1 MTSPL
6 FSPIRLAGLELPN
19 RIVVSPMCQYSADD
33 GSATDWHLAHLAM
46 LANSGAGLVVVEST
60 AVERDGRITHGCL
73 GLYSDAN
80 EAALKN
86 VIDRVRKISAC
97 RFGIQ
102 LGHAGR
108 KGSSQRPWD
117 GGGALGPNEA
127 PWETIAPSALP
138 FGENWH
144 IPRVATQADIDR
156 VSAAFV
162 QAAQRA
168 VRIGFD
174 SIELHFAHG
183 YLMHE
188 FFSALSNT
196 RDDAYG
202 GSLENRM
209 RLLRDVAR
217 MVRAVVPKSV
227 PLGARITG
235 DDWRAGGVTRQDAVA
250 LARVLKQDGLDYVDV
265 SSGGL
270 AADIRNPG
278 EPGYNTDISEQVRRE
293 AGLVVRVVGL
303 IVAPRQAESIVAS
316 GRSDMVALARAILDD
331 PHWPWHA
338 ALELGGDVA
347 RPSQYLRAA
356 PKMWPGAQLRVAR

>member
-1 MTSPL
+1 MTCAL

-19 RIVVSPMCQYSADD
+19 RIVVSPMCQYSSDD

-46 LANSGAGLVVVEST
+46 LSNSGAGLIVVEST

-86 VIDRVRKISAC
+86 VIDRVRRISTGK
-97 RFGIQ
+97 FGIQ

-108 KGSSQRPWD
+108 KGSSQRPWE
-117 GGGALGPNEA
+117 GGNALGPDEA
-127 PWETIAPSALP
+127 PWETIAPSAIP
-138 FGENWH
+138 FGPNWH
-144 IPRVATQADIDR
+144 LPRVATEADIDR
-156 VSAAFV
+156 VIASFV
-162 QAAQRA
+162 QAARRA

-188 FFSALSNT
+188 FFSPLSNT
-196 RDDAYG
+196 RADRYG

-209 RLLRDVAR
+209 RLLRDVTQQ
-217 MVRAVVPKSV
+217 VRAVVPKRI

-235 DDWRAGGVTRQDAVA
+235 DDWREGGVTRQDAVA
-250 LARVLKQDGLDYVDV
+250 LAKALKEDRLDFVDI

-270 AADIRNPG
+270 AADIRNPS
-278 EPGYNTDISEQVRRE
+278 EPGYNTPISELVKRE
-293 AGLVVRVVGL
+293 SGLPVRVVGL
-303 IVAPRQAESIVAS
+303 VIVPRQAEDIIA
-316 GRSDMVALARAILDD
+316 GGKSDMVALARAMLDE

-338 ALELGGDVA
+338 AQELGADVV
-347 RPSQYLRAA
+347 RPPQYLRAG
-356 PKMWPGAQLRVAR
+356 PKLWPGAQLRLAR

>member
-1 MTSPL
+1 MSSIL
-6 FSPIRLAGLELPN
+6 FSPVRLAGLELPN

-46 LANSGAGLVVVEST
+46 LANSGAGLVVLEST

-80 EAALKN
+80 EAALKDT
-86 VIDRVRKISAC
+86 IARVRKISVGK
-97 RFGIQ
+97 FGIQ

-108 KGSSQRPWD
+108 KGSSQRPWE
-117 GGGALGPNEA
+117 GGAALGAADA

-138 FGENWH
+138 FGTGWH

-156 VSAAFV
+156 VTAAFV

-174 SIELHFAHG
+174 AIELHFAHG

-188 FFSALSNT
+188 FFSPLSNMRT
-196 RDDAYG
+196 DQYG
-202 GSLENRM
+202 GALENRM
-209 RLLRDVAR
+209 RFLRVVTR
-217 MVRAVVPKSV
+217 EVRAVVPKQIA
-227 PLGARITG
+227 LCARITG
-235 DDWRAGGVTRQDAVA
+235 DDWREGGITPSDAIA
-250 LARVLKQDGLDYVDV
+250 LAKALKEDGLDFVDV

-270 AADIRNPG
+270 AADIRNPN
-278 EPGYNTDISEQVRRE
+278 EVGYNTPISAMVKRE
-293 AGLVVRVVGL
+293 SGLTTSVVGL
-303 IVAPRQAESIVAS
+303 IVAPTQAEEILAS
-316 GRSDMVALARAILDD
+316 GKADIVTLGRAILDD

-338 ALELGGDVA
+338 ALEMGADVA
-347 RPSQYLRAA
+347 RPPQYLRAT
-356 PKMWPGAQLRVAR
+356 PKMWPGAKLHAAR

>member
-1 MTSPL
+1 MSSPL

-33 GSATDWHLAHLAM
+33 GLATDWHMAHLGM
-46 LANSGAGLVVVEST
+46 LSNSGAGLVVVEAT

-80 EAALKN
+80 EAALKD
-86 VIDRVRKISAC
+86 VIGRVRKIGSGK
-97 RFGIQ
+97 FGIQ

-108 KGSSQRPWD
+108 KGSSQRPWE
-117 GGGALGPNEA
+117 GGGPLKPDEA

-156 VSAAFV
+156 VTAAFV

-174 SIELHFAHG
+174 SIELHLAHG

-196 RDDAYG
+196 RTDSYG

-209 RLLRDVAR
+209 GFLRAVAQQ
-217 MVRAVVPKSV
+217 VRAVVPKHI

-235 DDWRAGGVTRQDAVA
+235 DDWRDGGVTRSDAVA
-250 LARVLKQDGLDYVDV
+250 LVKALKADGLDFVDV

-270 AADIRNPG
+270 AADIRNPS
-278 EPGYNTDISEQVRRE
+278 EHGYNTPISEQIKRE
-293 AGLVVRVVGL
+293 AGIPVRVVGL
-303 IVAPRQAESIVAS
+303 IVAPKQAEQIVAE
-316 GRSDMVALARAILDD
+316 GKSDMVTLARAMLDD
-331 PHWPWHA
+331 PHWSWHA
-338 ALELGGDVA
+338 AQELGGEVA
-347 RPSQYLRAA
+347 RPPQYLRAA
-356 PKMWPGAQLRVAR
+356 PKMWPGAQARAGR

>member
-1 MTSPL
+1 MSTAL
-6 FSPIRLAGLELPN
+6 FSPIRLAGLDLPN

-46 LANSGAGLVVVEST
+46 LANSGAGLAIVEAT

-80 EAALKN
+80 EAALKDA
-86 VIDRVRKISAC
+86 IDRVRRISVG

-102 LGHAGR
+102 LAHAGR
-108 KGSSQRPWD
+108 KGSAQRPWE
-117 GGGALGPNEA
+117 GGNALGPDDK
-127 PWETIAPSALP
+127 PWETIAPSAIP
-138 FGENWH
+138 FGASWH
-144 IPRVATQADIDR
+144 TPRAMTQADIGR
-156 VSAAFV
+156 VAAAFV
-162 QAAQRA
+162 QAARRA

-188 FFSALSNT
+188 FFSPLSNT
-196 RDDAYG
+196 RTDGYG
-202 GSLENRM
+202 GALENRM
-209 RLLRDVAR
+209 RFLRDVAQQ
-217 MVRAVVPKSV
+217 VRAVVPRQI

-235 DDWRAGGVTRQDAVA
+235 DDWREGGVTPQDAIVLAKA
-250 LARVLKQDGLDYVDV
+250 LKEDGLDFLCV

-270 AADIRNPG
+270 AADIRNPS
-278 EPGYNTDISEQVRRE
+278 EAGYNTAISERIKRE
-293 AGLVVRVVGL
+293 AGIPVRVVGL
-303 IVAPRQAESIVAS
+303 IVAPQQAEGIIAGGKSDLVA
-316 GRSDMVALARAILDD
+316 MARAILDD

-347 RPSQYLRAA
+347 RPPQYLRAGA
-356 PKMWPGAQLRVAR
+356 KLWPGAQLRTAR

>member
-1 MTSPL
+1 
-6 FSPIRLAGLELPN
+6 
-19 RIVVSPMCQYSADD
+19 MCQYSADD

-80 EAALKN
+80 EAALKD
-86 VIDRVRKISAC
+86 VIARVRKISAGKL
-97 RFGIQ
+97 GIQ

-108 KGSSQRPWD
+108 KGSSQRPWE
-117 GGGALGPNEA
+117 GGAALGAMEA
-127 PWETIAPSALP
+127 PWETIAPAALP

-144 IPRVATQADIDR
+144 VPRAATQADIER
-156 VSAAFV
+156 VVAAFA
-162 QAAQRA
+162 QGAQRA

-188 FFSALSNT
+188 FFSPLSNT
-196 RDDAYG
+196 RTDNYG

-217 MVRAVVPKSV
+217 KVRAVVPKPV

-235 DDWRAGGVTRQDAVA
+235 DDWREGGVTPGDAVA
-250 LARVLKQDGLDYVDV
+250 LAKALKEDGLDFVDV

-278 EPGYNTDISEQVRRE
+278 EPGYNTSMSEQIKRE
-293 AGLVVRVVGL
+293 AGMAVRVVGL
-303 IVAPRQAESIVAS
+303 IVAPKQAEEVIAS
-316 GRSDMVALARAILDD
+316 GKSDMVALARAVLDD

-347 RPSQYLRAA
+347 RPPQYLRAA
-356 PKMWPGAQLRVAR
+356 AKMWPGAKYRLARS

>member
-1 MTSPL
+1 MSSVL

-46 LANSGAGLVVVEST
+46 LANSGAGLVVLEST

-80 EAALKN
+80 ESALKD
-86 VIDRVRKISAC
+86 VIARVRRISSGK
-97 RFGIQ
+97 FGIQ

-108 KGSSQRPWD
+108 KGSSQRPWE
-117 GGGALGPNEA
+117 GGGALKPDEKSW
-127 PWETIAPSALP
+127 PTIAPSALP

-144 IPRVATQADIDR
+144 VPGVATQADLDR
-156 VSAAFV
+156 VVASFV
-162 QAAQRA
+162 QAAKRA

-174 SIELHFAHG
+174 AIELHMAHG
-183 YLMHE
+183 YLLHE
-188 FFSALSNT
+188 FFSPLSNT
-196 RDDAYG
+196 RTDSYG

-209 RLLRDVAR
+209 RLLRAVAQQ
-217 MVRAVVPKSV
+217 VRAVVPKHI

-235 DDWRAGGVTRQDAVA
+235 DDWREGGVTPQDAIA
-250 LARVLKQDGLDYVDV
+250 LVKALKADGLDYVDV

-270 AADIRNPG
+270 AADIRNPS
-278 EPGYNTDISEQVRRE
+278 EHGYNAPISERVKRE
-293 AGLVVRVVGL
+293 TGIAVRVVGL
-303 IVAPRQAESIVAS
+303 IVAPEQAEQIVA
-316 GRSDMVALARAILDD
+316 GNKSDMVALARAMLDD

-338 ALELGGDVA
+338 ALELGGEVA
-347 RPSQYLRAA
+347 RPRQYLRAA
-356 PKMWPGAQLRVAR
+356 PKMWPGAQVRAGR

>member
-1 MTSPL
+1 MSSRL

-33 GSATDWHLAHLAM
+33 GSATDWHFAHLAM
-46 LANSGAGLVVVEST
+46 LANSGAGLIVLEST

-86 VIDRVRKISAC
+86 VIDRVRKISVGK
-97 RFGIQ
+97 FGIQ

-108 KGSSQRPWD
+108 KGSSQRPWE

-127 PWETIAPSALP
+127 PWQTIAPSALP

-144 IPRVATQADIDR
+144 VPAVATQADIDR
-156 VSAAFV
+156 VTLAFV
-162 QAAQRA
+162 QAAERA
-168 VRIGFD
+168 VRIGFE

-188 FFSALSNT
+188 FFSPLSNT
-196 RDDAYG
+196 RTDQYG

-209 RLLRDVAR
+209 RLLRNVAR
-217 MVRAVVPKSV
+217 KVRAAVPKAI

-235 DDWRAGGVTRQDAVA
+235 DDWRDGGVTPSDAVA
-250 LARVLKQDGLDYVDV
+250 LARALKEDGLDFVDV

-270 AADIRNPG
+270 AADIRNPSDL
-278 EPGYNTDISEQVRRE
+278 GYNTPISERIKRE
-293 AGLVVRVVGL
+293 TDIAVRVVGL
-303 IVAPRQAESIVAS
+303 IVAPSQAEDIVAN
-316 GRSDMVALARAILDD
+316 GKSDMIAFARAILDD
-331 PHWPWHA
+331 PHWPRHA
-338 ALELGGDVA
+338 AQALGGEVA
-347 RPSQYLRAA
+347 RPPQYLRAT
-356 PKMWPGAQLRVAR
+356 PKMWPGAQLRSGR